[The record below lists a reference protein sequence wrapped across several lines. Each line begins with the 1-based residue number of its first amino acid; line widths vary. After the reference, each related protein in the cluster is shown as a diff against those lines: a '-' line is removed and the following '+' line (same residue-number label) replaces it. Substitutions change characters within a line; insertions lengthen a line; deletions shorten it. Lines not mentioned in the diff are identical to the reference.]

1 MEQNQNADE
10 KEEPK
15 LKLKDDVSFME
26 EQPVASTMEC
36 TGLMPSLP
44 NTEDE
49 AESYADLYSVP
60 APRQKKDVEI
70 KKKALRHHPTSN
82 KNA

>member
-70 KKKALRHHPTSN
+70 GRASCRERV
-82 KNA
+82 